1 MALVGDHFDDYAD
14 SVLYFLRLPNLVCKR
29 MLSEQNINIREE
41 SPQEDCVI
49 AKHFHQLWLDNE
61 VPADSIQS
69 NLLEITI
76 QFIEHARLK
85 LHYKAFVAEVNG
97 TVIGS
102 VSCQL
107 FAGLYPH
114 VLAQQYR
121 KYGYIWGVYVE
132 PPHRGQGLAK
142 KLTVMA
148 IDYLKS
154 LSCTRVILHASP
166 LGKPV
171 YSSLGFS
178 HSNEMRLDLI

>member
-1 MALVGDHFDDYAD
+1 MLTERNITLREASSHEDSLVAEHFY
-14 SVLYFLRLPNLVCKR
+14 
-29 MLSEQNINIREE
+29 
-41 SPQEDCVI
+41 
-49 AKHFHQLWLDNE
+49 QLWRDNDVPTHSIHSDWLDTT
-61 VPADSIQS
+61 
-69 NLLEITI
+69 L
-76 QFIEHARLK
+76 QFIERARRELY
-85 LHYKAFVAEVNG
+85 YKAFVAEVDG
-97 TVIGS
+97 TVVGS
-102 VSCQL
+102 TSCQL

-114 VLAQQYR
+114 VLAEQYR